1 MESTIPSKE
10 IDVTDDVSHA
20 TRTRVKAGESQ
31 LFSPLKRFSKKGQ
44 KKSHVSKSK
53 SKSHKSKEAEYVYS
67 SSLGDESE
75 SKSLQIKDETKEAE
89 YVYSNSSGDE
99 SESKSHS
106 VKLASRKWADY
117 TSSLESESESKS
129 LKSKGMEYVY
139 SNPSY
144 EESTSRK
151 WDNYI
156 PTLESDILVPVMM
169 TEATS
174 SEDQVKQM
182 NVTIDQLTKSL
193 EEKDK
198 QIAALINRL
207 DSLGPITEP
216 SRETFVS
223 REEQDRLTAQ
233 NALHDSTNLSVASLS
248 VNQLQNM
255 IVDTIRAQY
264 GGAPQS
270 SLVYAK
276 PYSRRIDEIRMPW
289 GYQPPKFQ
297 QFDGKGNPKQH
308 VAHFIETC
316 NNAGTF
322 GDSMV
327 KQFVRSLKGAAFEW
341 YTDLPAGFIEGW
353 DQLER
358 EFLTRFYS
366 TRRTVSLPE
375 LARMRQNKEEAV
387 VEYIERWRNLVL
399 NCKERISESSSI
411 DMCVQGMHW
420 GLLYNLQANMPHSFE
435 ELATRAHDLEIQIAR
450 HGSHL
455 PSDPRELKKEVKKDS
470 KPSRT
475 KESMAVTT
483 DPVKISTQK
492 SKSKFESKTRKDQTQ
507 VKERPTL
514 KQMQEKEY
522 PFADSEVSG
531 ILDQLLEQKL
541 IELPTSK
548 RPEEIGQTDNPKYC
562 KYHRIIGHPIEKCFV
577 FKDIIMR
584 LNRENKIDLDLT
596 DNVEV
601 NCGMVAFGSFDPI
614 PISMEAQT
622 MPSSITNEESSN
634 IELTAELPEGAVRV
648 QFIVDGEATTV
659 YAYPGM
665 PRPQA
670 PNRPTLYEIM
680 TDDLD
685 VWDSSPEMYDSSSES
700 EDEGWIEVKSKRQ
713 YSSPIR
719 SLPSPIPILGR
730 RENKKSRSKNRL
742 RRNRRKTHVE
752 VENESTHSTPR
763 KKVTL
768 KEYFPKDYFL
778 DEHMTSYVISAID
791 SKESHEERDGSKM
804 EASSIE
810 KKGVVISLQE
820 IPSDMNI
827 SEVLELPIDT
837 RLALVQTLL
846 NPEEYK
852 GKIFSQ
858 IRKVSPGDCMATIT
872 FTDDDLQLGTRLHN
886 RPLYVSGIIREHK
899 ISRILIDCGS
909 AVNIMPIHTMRKIGI
924 SVNELSKSKLTIQ
937 GFNQKGQRAIGTV
950 RLKIE
955 MDDLISSALFHVID
969 SKTSYELLLGRVW
982 LHENGVIPSTW
993 HQCFKYSRNGK
1004 EKCIVAESK
1013 PFASEESHF
1022 ADAKFYQKED
1032 MPQEALPVLIP
1043 ESKNDVKDDS
1053 IEDILSR
1060 TFVKESSK
1068 IELSKRDVDIL
1079 KEDLIL
1085 PIPSIG
1091 KIVDLNSIQ
1100 ENAEEAELPKTLG
1113 NHSNG
1118 WFDPRVKKLM
1128 ENAGYGKGKP
1138 CKLGDL
1144 DSVLSSGKAPVINKQ
1159 GISIPQPKHGLGHES
1174 RDSHP
1179 IRIRAKKASANPI
1192 MIQIFEYNDDKPVE
1206 PLAQSQI
1213 QKQNTRISVFER
1225 IGDNPST
1232 SNQMESVQKVSVFSR
1247 LGPKVQKEDPK
1258 KRRRQRRRRRNALA
1272 KDKGKNKV
1280 IVSVNHIT
1288 IEEVTE
1294 KEFSSDSSSDEEP
1307 ISAPSTLE
1315 DGGQATVDEL
1325 KEINLGTEADPRPT
1339 FVSAL
1344 LSPEEETKYIQLLQE
1359 YMDVFAWT
1367 YKEMPGLD
1375 PKIVV
1380 HHLSIKHGVRPIK
1393 QAQRRFRPELVPKIE
1408 NEVNKLIEA
1417 GFIRE
1422 VKYPTWIANIVP
1434 VMKKN
1439 GQLRVCVDF
1448 RDLNKACPKDDFPLP
1463 ITELMVDAT
1472 TGHEVLSFMDG
1483 SSGYNQIRM
1492 NPKDEE
1498 FTAFRTPKG
1507 IYCYK
1512 VMPFGLKNAGAT
1524 YQRAMQKIFD
1534 DILHKK
1540 VECYVD
1546 DLVVETKN
1554 RKNHLDDLRV
1564 IFERLRRF
1572 QLKMNP
1578 LKCAFGV
1585 TSGKFLGFIVRH
1597 RGIEIDRTKIDAILK
1612 MPEPTNLHELKSL
1625 QGKLAYI
1632 RRFISNLAGRCH
1644 PFNKLMKKDTS
1655 FKWDD
1660 TCRNAFNNIK
1670 EYLLHPPV
1678 LKAPIPGRPLILYI
1692 AAQER
1697 SLGALLGQVD
1707 DEGKESASYYV
1718 SRTLVG
1724 AELNYSPIEKVCLA
1738 LVFATK
1744 KLRHY
1749 MLAHV
1754 IHLISKADP
1763 LKFIMS
1769 RPVLS
1774 GRLAKWALLLSE
1786 FDITFV
1792 PQKAIKGQA
1801 LADFLADHPIPAE
1814 WELPEEFPDEE
1825 VFFTD
1830 VIPSWKLF
1838 FDGAARKYGAGAGV
1852 VFVTPQ
1858 NEVMPFSFTLMEM
1871 CSNNVAEYQALI
1883 IGLEMALEMQ
1893 LGQLE
1898 IFRDSKLVINQ
1909 LLSKYEVRKI
1919 NLIPYQKHAAKLL
1932 EKFDMV
1938 NIIHVP
1944 RNENRQADA
1953 LANLAI
1959 VLANSDKDI
1968 AIMSISQKWVIP
1980 SWTPEDETEVHNI
1993 SVDTTENEDWR
2004 QPIIDFLKYGKLP
2017 SDHRHKTEIR
2027 RRASRFIYYK
2037 DTLYRRSFDG
2047 VFLRCLS
2054 KEEANQVLEEAHSGI
2069 CGAHQSGPKLH
2080 FRIKRM
2086 GYYWSTMVKDS
2097 MEYAKRCE
2105 ACQVHANFIHQ
2116 PPEPLHPTVASWPFD
2131 AWGLDVVGPI
2141 TPKSSAGHLY
2151 ILAATDYFSRWAEA
2165 LPLKEVKKE
2174 TVVNFIQGQI
2184 IYRYGVPR
2192 YIITDNGKPFYNN
2205 LMDRLCQKFH
2215 FVQHNS
2221 SMYNAAANGLAE
2233 AFNKTLCTLL
2243 KKVVSKSKRDWHER
2257 VGEALWAYQI
2267 TYRTPTQ
2274 ATPYSLVYGVEAVI
2288 PLECQ
2293 IPSLRIAI
2301 QEGLTTEQNAQLR
2314 LEELESLD
2322 ERRLEAQ
2329 KRLECYQARANS
2341 YANGMDHM

>member
-1 MESTIPSKE
+1 
-10 IDVTDDVSHA
+10 
-20 TRTRVKAGESQ
+20 
-31 LFSPLKRFSKKGQ
+31 
-44 KKSHVSKSK
+44 
-53 SKSHKSKEAEYVYS
+53 
-67 SSLGDESE
+67 
-75 SKSLQIKDETKEAE
+75 
-89 YVYSNSSGDE
+89 
-99 SESKSHS
+99 
-106 VKLASRKWADY
+106 
-117 TSSLESESESKS
+117 
-129 LKSKGMEYVY
+129 
-139 SNPSY
+139 
-144 EESTSRK
+144 
-151 WDNYI
+151 
-156 PTLESDILVPVMM
+156 
-169 TEATS
+169 
-174 SEDQVKQM
+174 
-182 NVTIDQLTKSL
+182 
-193 EEKDK
+193 
-198 QIAALINRL
+198 
-207 DSLGPITEP
+207 
-216 SRETFVS
+216 
-223 REEQDRLTAQ
+223 
-233 NALHDSTNLSVASLS
+233 
-248 VNQLQNM
+248 
-255 IVDTIRAQY
+255 
-264 GGAPQS
+264 
-270 SLVYAK
+270 
-276 PYSRRIDEIRMPW
+276 
-289 GYQPPKFQ
+289 
-297 QFDGKGNPKQH
+297 
-308 VAHFIETC
+308 
-316 NNAGTF
+316 
-322 GDSMV
+322 
-327 KQFVRSLKGAAFEW
+327 
-341 YTDLPAGFIEGW
+341 
-353 DQLER
+353 
-358 EFLTRFYS
+358 
-366 TRRTVSLPE
+366 
-375 LARMRQNKEEAV
+375 
-387 VEYIERWRNLVL
+387 
-399 NCKERISESSSI
+399 
-411 DMCVQGMHW
+411 
-420 GLLYNLQANMPHSFE
+420 
-435 ELATRAHDLEIQIAR
+435 
-450 HGSHL
+450 
-455 PSDPRELKKEVKKDS
+455 
-470 KPSRT
+470 
-475 KESMAVTT
+475 
-483 DPVKISTQK
+483 
-492 SKSKFESKTRKDQTQ
+492 
-507 VKERPTL
+507 
-514 KQMQEKEY
+514 
-522 PFADSEVSG
+522 
-531 ILDQLLEQKL
+531 
-541 IELPTSK
+541 
-548 RPEEIGQTDNPKYC
+548 
-562 KYHRIIGHPIEKCFV
+562 
-577 FKDIIMR
+577 
-584 LNRENKIDLDLT
+584 
-596 DNVEV
+596 
-601 NCGMVAFGSFDPI
+601 
-614 PISMEAQT
+614 
-622 MPSSITNEESSN
+622 
-634 IELTAELPEGAVRV
+634 
-648 QFIVDGEATTV
+648 
-659 YAYPGM
+659 
-665 PRPQA
+665 
-670 PNRPTLYEIM
+670 
-680 TDDLD
+680 
-685 VWDSSPEMYDSSSES
+685 
-700 EDEGWIEVKSKRQ
+700 
-713 YSSPIR
+713 
-719 SLPSPIPILGR
+719 
-730 RENKKSRSKNRL
+730 
-742 RRNRRKTHVE
+742 
-752 VENESTHSTPR
+752 
-763 KKVTL
+763 
-768 KEYFPKDYFL
+768 
-778 DEHMTSYVISAID
+778 
-791 SKESHEERDGSKM
+791 M

-810 KKGVVISLQE
+810 KKGVVTSLQE

-886 RPLYVSGIIREHK
+886 RPRYVSGIIREYK

-909 AVNIMPIHTMRKIGI
+909 VVNIMPIHTMRKIGI

-937 GFNQKGQRAIGTV
+937 GFNQKGQCAIGTI

-955 MDDLISSALFHVID
+955 MNDLISSALFH
-969 SKTSYELLLGRVW
+969 
-982 LHENGVIPSTW
+982 
-993 HQCFKYSRNGK
+993 
-1004 EKCIVAESK
+1004 
-1013 PFASEESHF
+1013 
-1022 ADAKFYQKED
+1022 
-1032 MPQEALPVLIP
+1032 
-1043 ESKNDVKDDS
+1043 
-1053 IEDILSR
+1053 
-1060 TFVKESSK
+1060 ESSK

-1128 ENAGYGKGKP
+1128 ENAGYEKGKP

-1213 QKQNTRISVFER
+1213 QKQNTRISVFQR

-1280 IVSVNHIT
+1280 IVSVNHVT

-1294 KEFSSDSSSDEEP
+1294 KEFSSESSSDEEP

-1325 KEINLGTEADPRPT
+1325 KEINLGTKADPMPT

-1344 LSPEEETKYIQLLQE
+1344 LR
-1359 YMDVFAWT
+1359 
-1367 YKEMPGLD
+1367 LD
-1375 PKIVV
+1375 PKIFV

-1498 FTAFRTPKG
+1498 FTAFSTPKG

-1546 DLVVETKN
+1546 DLVVKTKN

-1585 TSGKFLGFIVRH
+1585 TSGKFLGLIVRH

-1632 RRFISNLAGRCH
+1632 RRFISSLAGRCH

-1678 LKAPIPGRPLILYI
+1678 LMAPILGRPLILYI
-1692 AAQER
+1692 TAQER

-1801 LADFLADHPIPAE
+1801 LADFLTDHPIPVE

-1898 IFRDSKLVINQ
+1898 IFGDSKLVINQ

-1932 EKFDMV
+1932 KKFDMV

-1968 AIMSISQKWVIP
+1968 AIMSISQKW
-1980 SWTPEDETEVHNI
+1980 
-1993 SVDTTENEDWR
+1993 
-2004 QPIIDFLKYGKLP
+2004 LP

-2165 LPLKEVKKE
+2165 LPLKE
-2174 TVVNFIQGQI
+2174 
-2184 IYRYGVPR
+2184 
-2192 YIITDNGKPFYNN
+2192 
-2205 LMDRLCQKFH
+2205 FH

-2257 VGEALWAYQI
+2257 VGEALWAYRI

-2329 KRLECYQARANS
+2329 KRLECYQARMSRAFNKKVRPRS
-2341 YANGMDHM
+2341 FQIGDLVLAIRRPIVITRRTGGKFLPKWDGPYVVTEVYTNGAYKIIDKDGLRIGPINGKFLKRFYA